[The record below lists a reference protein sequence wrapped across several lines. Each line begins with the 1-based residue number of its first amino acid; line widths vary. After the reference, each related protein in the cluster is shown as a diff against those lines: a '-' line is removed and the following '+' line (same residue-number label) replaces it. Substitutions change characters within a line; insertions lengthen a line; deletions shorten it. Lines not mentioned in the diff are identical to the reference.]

1 MSLRIVYGKSGSG
14 KTEFIFREINERIK
28 NKEKNKIYI
37 ITPEQFSFTAEK
49 KLIEGK
55 KSIFNVEVLTFKRMA
70 YRVFNEVGG
79 VINTSLSKCG
89 KSMLIYSILQT
100 QKNKLIL
107 LNKNDENVD
116 LGLRTITEFK
126 KHGIRIDDLKNE
138 VSKITD
144 KNLKIKL
151 NDMILIYEKFEE
163 KIKNQYIDETD
174 LLRVLSENVDRIN
187 LFNNCIIYIDE
198 FAGFTKQELEIIK
211 KLLRIAKSVTITF
224 AIDNLDLN
232 SNPSIDIFYPNKLT
246 LSKILNLLEKDEKI
260 NTVFLDKLYR
270 FKNNELIHIEN
281 YLYNKKLN
289 EYKVEKYFHT
299 SELCKFRKVYQKGER
314 FKLSRSASTR
324 NNEIKNINLFLAKN
338 AYSEI
343 ENVAKNIIY
352 LIKNNN
358 YRFNEI
364 TIITKNIDSY
374 SSLIKAIFKKY
385 EIPVFID
392 ENKDLNQNLII
403 KYFLAILQI
412 FIKNYSYDA
421 MFNYIKSGFLEI
433 DENDIFKLEKY
444 CIKYEI
450 KNDKWKND
458 FIYGINEKNK
468 EEINYLN
475 DLRKKIINPLIIL
488 QKNIYKEKNAMN
500 IAKEFYLFFI
510 NEKIDKRILREINKL
525 KNENN
530 FELALEYENTLE
542 IINEVLDQIVL
553 IFNIEEITLEKFY
566 NILKIGLK
574 NSSLG
579 KIPANQDVVIVGDT
593 DRSRTHSVK
602 ANFIIGLN
610 DGVFPSVNKNEG
622 FFNDS
627 DRELLKENGLEI
639 AKGTL
644 ENLYDEN
651 YNIYKAFTVAKEK
664 IFLSYVSSDKDGK
677 AKRPSILISKIK
689 KMFPNLEEESDVLEN
704 DKIEIICEKQLY
716 ENLINN
722 FYKVYE
728 DRNNL
733 KNNLELNSNLFLQNN
748 NENNKLNKNILKII
762 FKYFLEN
769 NNYKNKLID
778 NIKYINYSGLPEK
791 IKLVNMKKLY
801 GNKLITSV
809 SKLEKYRSCP
819 YSYFLQYEL
828 KLKEKEE
835 LKVQNMDTGTFM
847 HEVIDAFFNYLN
859 SDNKNLN
866 SLDDEYIK
874 KVIDEIVD
882 EKLKNK
888 NNYIFTAKEKYKLLI
903 RRLKR
908 IIFKS
913 LKYILETLLKSEFK
927 IEGTE
932 IEFGENKKY
941 EPINVNLGDGNRLEI
956 IGKIDRI
963 DVAKDEN
970 NNYVRIIDYK
980 SSIKSLNY
988 SDIYA
993 GLQLQLITYLDAV
1006 CKLEDF
1012 VPAGVLYFSL
1022 LEQMIKSNKKLTKE
1036 EIEEKIKANF
1046 KMKGLILADV
1056 KVAKMHDITLENS
1069 TYSKIIP
1076 AYIDKE
1082 GNLSPK
1088 KSSVATREQ
1097 FEKLQ
1102 WYIDKTIKEISKDI
1116 LSGNIDLKPY
1126 YKNKKTPCEY
1136 CSYKNMCGFNSG
1148 ICKSNYQF
1156 IENYSKDEFFEKIE
1170 KYVDKKK

>member
-1 MSLRIVYGKSGSG
+1 MGLRIIYGKSGSG
-14 KTEFIFREINERIK
+14 KSEYIFREINEKIK
-28 NKEKNKIYI
+28 NNEKNKIYI

-49 KLIEGK
+49 KLMEGK
-55 KSIFNVEVLTFKRMA
+55 KSVINAEVLTFNRMA

-89 KSMLIYSILQT
+89 KSMLIYSILQS

-126 KHGIRIDDLKNE
+126 KHGVKVENLKDE
-138 VSKITD
+138 VSKIED

-174 LLRVLSENVDRIN
+174 LLAILAENIDKIN
-187 LFNNCIIYIDE
+187 LFNNCIFYIDE

-211 KLLRIAKSVTITF
+211 KLLKIAKKVTINF

-232 SNPSIDIFYPNKLT
+232 SNPSTDIFYPNKLT

-260 NTVFLDKLYR
+260 ETLNLDKLYR
-270 FKNNELIHIEN
+270 FENDELIHLEN
-281 YLYNKKLN
+281 NLYNKKIN
-289 EYKVEKYFHT
+289 IYNKDV
-299 SELCKFRKVYQKGER
+299 
-314 FKLSRSASTR
+314 
-324 NNEIKNINLFLAKN
+324 KNINLFFAKN

-343 ENVAKNIIY
+343 ENIAKNITN
-352 LIKNNN
+352 LIKINK

-364 TIITKNIDSY
+364 TVITKNIDSY
-374 SSLIKAIFKKY
+374 SSLIKAIFRKY
-385 EIPVFID
+385 GIPVFID
-392 ENKDLNQNLII
+392 EKKDLNQNAII
-403 KYFLAILQI
+403 KYFLSIFEI
-412 FIKNYSYDA
+412 FIKNYSYES
-421 MFNYIKSGFLEI
+421 MFNYIKSGFLNL

-458 FIYGINEKNK
+458 FIFGINENNK
-468 EEINYLN
+468 DEINYLN
-475 DLRKKIINPLIIL
+475 EIRKKIINPLINL
-488 QKNIYKEKNAMN
+488 RKNINENKNSLN
-500 IAKEFYLFFI
+500 ISKQIYLFLI
-510 NEKIDKRILREINKL
+510 NQEIDKKILSEINKL
-525 KNENN
+525 KKENN

-542 IINEVLDQIVL
+542 IINQVLDQIVL
-553 IFNIEEITLEKFY
+553 IFNIEEITIDKFY
-566 NILKIGLK
+566 KILKIGLK

-610 DGVFPSVNKNEG
+610 DGIFPSINKNEG

-627 DRELLKENGLEI
+627 DRAFLKENGLEI

-651 YNIYKAFTVAKEK
+651 YNIYRAFTSQKEK
-664 IFLSYVSSDKDGK
+664 LFLSYISSDKDGK
-677 AKRPSILISKIK
+677 SQRPSILISKIK
-689 KMFPNLEEESDVLEN
+689 KMFPNLKEESDILEN
-704 DKIEIICEKQLY
+704 ENFNLICENQLY

-722 FYKVYE
+722 IDKIYE
-728 DRNNL
+728 ENNDEKILNKKINIENIINNKNSEENNKNIFLQENKLNNNL
-733 KNNLELNSNLFLQNN
+733 KNNW
-748 NENNKLNKNILKII
+748 KII
-762 FKYFLEN
+762 LKYFLEN
-769 NNYKNKLID
+769 NKYKNKLID
-778 NIKYINYSGLPEK
+778 NLKYINYSGLPEK
-791 IKLVNMKKLY
+791 IKIENIEKLY

-809 SKLEKYRSCP
+809 SKLEKYSSCP

-828 KLKEKEE
+828 KLKEREE
-835 LKVQNMDTGTFM
+835 LKIQNMDTGSLM
-847 HEVIDAFFNYLN
+847 HEVIDEFFSYLN
-859 SDNKNLN
+859 YDKKNIKE
-866 SLDDEYIK
+866 LDDEYIK
-874 KVIDEIVD
+874 NILEKIIN
-882 EKLKNK
+882 EKLKNNK
-888 NNYIFTAKEKYKLLI
+888 NYIFNAKEKYKILI
-903 RRLKR
+903 KRLKR

-913 LKYILETLLKSEFK
+913 LKYIIDTLIKSEFN
-927 IEGTE
+927 IAGTE
-932 IEFGENKKY
+932 VEFGDGKNYK
-941 EPINVNLGDGNRLEI
+941 PIEINLDNGKTLEI

-963 DVAKDEN
+963 DIAKDEK

-980 SSIKSLNY
+980 SSVRNINY

-1006 CKLEDF
+1006 CKIEDF
-1012 VPAGVLYFSL
+1012 IPAGVLYFNL
-1022 LEQMIKSNKKLTKE
+1022 LEQMIKSNKKLSEE
-1036 EIEEKIKANF
+1036 EIEEKIKNNF

-1056 KVAKMHDITLENS
+1056 KVVKMHDKTLDNS
-1069 TYSKIIP
+1069 TYSKIVP
-1076 AYIDKE
+1076 VYIDKT

-1088 KSSVATREQ
+1088 RSSIATEEQ
-1097 FEKLQ
+1097 FKYLQ
-1102 WYIDKTIKEISKDI
+1102 KYVDKTIKEISKEI
-1116 LSGNIDLKPY
+1116 FNGNIELKPY

-1148 ICKSNYQF
+1148 ICKSNYNF
-1156 IENYSKDEFFEKIE
+1156 IEDISKEEFFEKI
-1170 KYVDKKK
+1170 K